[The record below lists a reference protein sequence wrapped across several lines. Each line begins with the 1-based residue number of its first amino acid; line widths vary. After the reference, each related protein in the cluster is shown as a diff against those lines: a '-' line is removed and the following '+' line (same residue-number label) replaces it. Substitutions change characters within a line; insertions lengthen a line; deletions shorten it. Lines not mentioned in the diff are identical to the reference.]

1 MLIME
6 KQYMMFDINDSRA
19 ALIAEVLGNK
29 TCTKILSMLSEKE
42 MSEGDLT
49 KELKLPSN
57 TVHYNVQKLV
67 SAGFVEASTKFFWST
82 KGKKIVMYKISNK
95 KVIISPKTSFKG
107 ILPALLGT
115 GVVAFLVK
123 LFASGSSKVSDVVVS
138 GDYSSAKIAASPG
151 ATVAMEGYNSVA
163 QYAPAAQDA
172 VVQTVGA
179 AGIGAWS
186 WFLLGAWAALLI
198 FVIFN
203 IRRDSLN

>member
-1 MLIME
+1 
-6 KQYMMFDINDSRA
+6 MMFDINDSRA

-29 TCTKILSMLSEKE
+29 TCTKILSLLSEKE

-67 SAGFVEASTKFFWST
+67 SAGFLEASTKFFWST
-82 KGKKIVMYKISNK
+82 KGKRIVMYKISNK

-123 LFASGSSKVSDVVVS
+123 IFASGSSKVSDVVAS
-138 GDYSSAKIAASPG
+138 GDYSSAKLAAAPSMTG
-151 ATVAMEGYNSVA
+151 EGYNAIA
-163 QYAPAAQDA
+163 QYAPTAQDA

-179 AGIGAWS
+179 TGIGAWS
-186 WFLLGAWAALLI
+186 WFLLGAWVALLI